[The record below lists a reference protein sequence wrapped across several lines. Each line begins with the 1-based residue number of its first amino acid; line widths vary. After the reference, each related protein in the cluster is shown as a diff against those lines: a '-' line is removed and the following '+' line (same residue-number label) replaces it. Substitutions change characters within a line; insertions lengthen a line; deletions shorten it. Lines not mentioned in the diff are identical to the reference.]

1 METLLRLLHRR
12 RPAEGWLLWSLA
24 LLTLLLLA
32 AGVGA
37 AGWIPHLGLLLS
49 AVIIIAYCA
58 GFWLSRASRRVGSG
72 RPAPRGRLAGWWA
85 AALLALLGAL
95 TVALLAGWREAPQTA
110 ASVPWLALPLVRGG
124 QTIGEMAGRL
134 AQWGRDLASAGR
146 VEQDDAVFRWLLG
159 MAAWAAAAWAAWWLY
174 VRRQTLAAF
183 LPTGVL
189 LASNAFFYW
198 DGRLWLPF
206 FLAGVT
212 LVAVLLQRHALEERW
227 TARGMDYS
235 VDVRHEVLASAGSL
249 ALLVMLAGFVMPSLA
264 LKPAAN
270 WFAGLVQ
277 APVNRIEQA
286 GQRAFPGLR
295 RTPGA
300 LLATADRA
308 GAMPRSHLLT
318 DGPELGTAVVMRVST
333 DELAGLAPGEVPG
346 PAMQHD
352 WRGLTFDQYD
362 GRGWRNSPLLAESFA
377 AGEPWTEEPLPWRRP
392 LRQWVSMERG
402 GDRALYAAGEPLAA
416 NRPYELL
423 VRRDAAQPAAHLA
436 AMLASGRRYQVLS
449 LTPDASEE
457 VLRAAGQDYPPGIEA
472 LYLALP
478 PLPPRVGQLALEV
491 TAGAATPYDQA
502 LALETY
508 LRQFPYDLSV
518 SAPPEGRDAVD
529 YFLFDLQAGYC
540 DYYASAMVT
549 MARSL
554 GIPARLAVGYS
565 SGAYDPNQRLF
576 VVTEQNAHSWPEL
589 YFPQIGWVPFEPTAS
604 LAPSER
610 TTPSGQ
616 PAPLRAAGE
625 EGLTQVQA
633 DLQTF
638 REDQIVRRRLGWLL
652 LLAAI
657 GVVGL
662 GVWLLRRRRGQPG
675 ALMAYGL
682 LAGWARRLGVAP
694 QPGDTPSQLA
704 QALELR
710 LSAVQAEA
718 TVGEQVQQF
727 VRSFEAAQYSP
738 RPLEAEREAR
748 GLWPAL
754 ERSLRRLWLR
764 GIGRKRQ
771 TG

>member
-49 AVIIIAYCA
+49 VVIVIAYWA
-58 GFWLSRASRRVGSG
+58 GFWLSRARG
-72 RPAPRGRLAGWWA
+72 RGRLAGWWA

-110 ASVPWLALPLVRGG
+110 ESVHWLAWPLVRGS
-124 QTIGEMAGRL
+124 QAIGEMSDRL
-134 AQWGRDLASAGR
+134 WQWGSDLASAGW

-174 VRRQTLAAF
+174 ARRQALAAF
-183 LPTGVL
+183 LPAGVL

-212 LVAVLLQRHALEERW
+212 LVAVLLQRHALEARW
-227 TARGMDYS
+227 SARGMDYS

-249 ALLVMLAGFVMPSLA
+249 ALLVMLAGFVMPPLA

-318 DGPELGTAVVMRVST
+318 DGPELGTAVVMRINT
-333 DELAGLAPGEVPG
+333 DELAGLAPGQPPS
-346 PAMQHD
+346 PAMQHN
-352 WRGLTFDQYD
+352 WRGLTYDMYD

-377 AGEPWTEEPLPWRRP
+377 AGEPWTEEALPWRRP

-436 AMLASGRRYQVLS
+436 AMVASGRRYQVLS
-449 LTPDASEE
+449 LTPDAPADT
-457 VLRAAGQDYPPGIEA
+457 LRAAGQDYPPGVEA

-478 PLPPRVGQLALEV
+478 PLPARVGQLALEV

-502 LALETY
+502 LALEAY

-518 SAPPEGRDAVD
+518 SAPPAGRDAVD

-540 DYYASAMVT
+540 DYYASAMVVL
-549 MARSL
+549 ARSL

-565 SGAYDPNQRLF
+565 SGAYDPNQRAF

-589 YFPQIGWVPFEPTAS
+589 YFPQIGWVRFEPTAS
-604 LAPSER
+604 LARPER
-610 TTPSGQ
+610 LAPYEL
-616 PAPLRAAGE
+616 PAPPETAIG
-625 EGLTQVQA
+625 EGLAQVQN
-633 DLQTF
+633 DLQSF
-638 REDQIVRRRLGWLL
+638 REDQIVRQRVGWLIF
-652 LLAAI
+652 LAAV
-657 GVVGL
+657 GVLGL
-662 GVWLLRRRRGQPG
+662 GAWLLRRRRGQPG
-675 ALMAYGL
+675 LLMAYGR
-682 LAGWARRLGVAP
+682 LAGWARRLGVTS

-704 QALELR
+704 QALDLR
-710 LSAVQAEA
+710 LSAAEA
-718 TVGEQVQQF
+718 DAPVGEQVQQF
-727 VRSFEAAQYSP
+727 VRSFEAAQYGP
-738 RPLEAEREAR
+738 RPLEAAREAR

-754 ERSLRRLWLR
+754 ERGLQRIWLR
-764 GIGRKRQ
+764 SIGRKRP